1 MRAIDKKLWRELW
14 SMRMQALAIAMV
26 IVGGVSIFIMSL
38 STLDSLF
45 ETRENYYRNHHF
57 ADVFASLKRAPLSL
71 VKRIEEIP
79 GVNKVETRVLAYVN
93 LDVEDFNDPVSGHL
107 LSLNANSSG
116 LLNQIYLR
124 KGRLLEA
131 GRDNEVLLS
140 EEFARAHNLQPG
152 DKLAATI
159 NGRRKV
165 LDVVGHVLSPEY
177 IYQIAPGAMFP
188 DYLRYGVLWTAR
200 KPLASAYDMDG
211 AFNNVTLTL
220 SKDGNEQDVIDRLDE
235 LLKPYG
241 GVGAYARKDQL
252 SNRFLTE
259 ELKQQKTIA
268 TIFPLIFFGV
278 AAFLLNVV
286 ASRLISLQREQ
297 IAGLKA
303 FGYSNFSIGLH
314 YTKLIL
320 MITAIGVIAGIG
332 FGIWM
337 GKGMSNIY
345 MTFYSLPFMIYVLKA
360 EVIIAAV
367 LISMGVA
374 VLGTLYAVSKAASL
388 PPAQAMRPEPPAMYQ
403 TTLVEKLGLQRW
415 FSQPTRMIF
424 RHIERRPFKSLM
436 TTLGI
441 SMALGTMM
449 IGGFQEGA
457 IKHMVE
463 VQFGM
468 SQRSDLTAIFTEPTS
483 QRSLYS
489 LQSLRGVEHVEG
501 FRVVTAKFQFEHRS
515 YRTTVQGIDPNG
527 SLMRLLDTRLKVID
541 LPPEGIILT
550 DYLAEILHIE
560 VGDMLTLEVLEGDRP
575 VVQVPVVGMAKEYL
589 GLNGYMQ
596 LNSLN
601 RLLNEGHAISAAW
614 LKVDKLH
621 QSHVYAEL
629 KGAPRIAGVV
639 EQASAIESF
648 YETMDE
654 TILFFTFITTLLGG
668 SIAFG
673 VVYNSMRIALSERN
687 RELAS
692 LRVLGFHKAEVAY
705 ILLGEMAVLIL
716 IAIPLGIMIGYGLCA
731 FLAFQFDSDLY
742 RIPLVLGL
750 KVYAFAALVVIGSSV
765 ISALMIWRNLA
776 HLDMVAVLKTKE

>member
-14 SMRMQALAIAMV
+14 GMRMQALAIAMV

-45 ETRENYYRNHHF
+45 ETREDYYRNHHF
-57 ADVFASLKRAPLSL
+57 ADVFASLKRAPLA
-71 VKRIEEIP
+71 VANRIREIP
-79 GVNKVETRVLAYVN
+79 GVDKVDTRVVAYVN
-93 LDVEDFNDPVSGHL
+93 LDVSGFNDPVSGHL
-107 LSLNANSSG
+107 LSLEDNSAG

-124 KGRLLEA
+124 KGRLLEP
-131 GRDNEVLLS
+131 GRDNEVLVS

-165 LDVVGHVLSPEY
+165 LTVVGHVLSPEY

-188 DYLRYGVLWTAR
+188 DYFRYGVLWMAR

-211 AFNNVTLTL
+211 AFNDVTVTL
-220 SKDGNEQDVIDRLDE
+220 SKDGSEQDVIDRLDE

-241 GVGAYARKDQL
+241 GIGAYARKDQL

-286 ASRLISLQREQ
+286 TSRLISLQREQ

-303 FGYSNFSIGLH
+303 FGYSNFAVGLH

-320 MITAIGVIAGIG
+320 MITSIGIIAGIFCG
-332 FGIWM
+332 AWM
-337 GKGMSNIY
+337 GQGMSNIY
-345 MTFYSLPFMIYVLKA
+345 MGFYSLPFMIYVLNVD
-360 EVIIAAV
+360 VILSAV
-367 LISMGVA
+367 FTSMGVA
-374 VLGTLYAVSKAASL
+374 ILGTLYAVFNASRL
-388 PPAQAMRPEPPAMYQ
+388 PPAQAMRPEPPAMYH

-415 FSQPTRMIF
+415 FSQPSRMIL
-424 RHIERRPFKSLM
+424 RHIERRPLKSLL

-441 SMALGTMM
+441 SMACGTMM

-489 LQSLRGVEHVEG
+489 LQSLQGVEHVEG
-501 FRVVTAKFQFEHRS
+501 FRVVTAKLRFEHRS
-515 YRTTVQGIDPNG
+515 YRTSVQGFDPEG
-527 SLMRLLDTRLKVID
+527 RLMRLLDTQLKVID
-541 LPPEGIILT
+541 VPPEGVILT
-550 DYLAEILHIE
+550 DYLAEILHIS
-560 VGDMLTLEVLEGDRP
+560 VGDVLTIEVLEGDRP
-575 VVQVPVVGMAKEYL
+575 VIHVPVVGLAKEYL
-589 GLNGYMQ
+589 GVNGYMQ
-596 LNSLN
+596 LSTLN

-614 LKVDKLH
+614 LKVDKKY
-621 QSHVYAEL
+621 QRQVYAEL
-629 KGAPRIAGVV
+629 KDIPRIAGVV
-639 EQASAIESF
+639 EQTAAIKSF

-692 LRVLGFHKAEVAY
+692 LRVLGFQRAEVAY
-705 ILLGEMAVLIL
+705 ILLGEMALL
-716 IAIPLGIMIGYGLCA
+716 TLAAIPLGMLIGYGLCA

-750 KVYAFAALVVIGSSV
+750 KVYAFAALVVIGSSI
-765 ISALMIWRNLA
+765 ISALMIWRNLT